1 MIISAFLFKLFFL
14 VAVGLAY
21 QEQNWYNFLAVMV
34 IAWILFAV
42 TLPLAFMLF
51 ALVCFHM
58 MLISKGMTTFEFIM
72 MQREQD

>member
-14 VAVGLAY
+14 VAVGLLY
-21 QEQNWYNFLAVMV
+21 EEQNWVNYIPAMV

-58 MLISKGMTTFEFIM
+58 MLISKGNTTFEFIM